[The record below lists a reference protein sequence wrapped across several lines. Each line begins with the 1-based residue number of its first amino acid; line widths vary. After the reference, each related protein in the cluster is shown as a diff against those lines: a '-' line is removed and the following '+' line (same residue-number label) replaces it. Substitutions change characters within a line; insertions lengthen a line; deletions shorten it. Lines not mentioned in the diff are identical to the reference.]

1 MNERLAAALAR
12 LPLIAILRGV
22 RPNEAAGIGEALA
35 ECGFAMI
42 EVPLNSPEPLTS
54 IEALRKALPEAVL
67 VGAGTVT
74 GIRDVADVKAA
85 GGELIV
91 MPHADIRVIEAAKAA
106 GMIALPGIA
115 TPTEAFSALA
125 AGADGLKL
133 FPAELI
139 TPSVLKAMLAVL
151 PKGTVTLPVGGITP
165 EGMRPYIE
173 AGAKG
178 FGLGSALYKPGMSAA
193 DVAERARLFAA
204 ALPASLRA
212 SHRRCADP
220 SG

>member
-1 MNERLAAALAR
+1 MNARLAAALTR
-12 LPLIAILRGV
+12 LPLIAIMRGIK
-22 RPNEAAGIGEALA
+22 PDEAVGTGEALA
-35 ECGFAMI
+35 ACGFTMI
-42 EVPLNSPEPLTS
+42 EVPLNSPDPLAS
-54 IEALRKALPEAVL
+54 IETLRKTLRAEIL

-74 GIRDVADVKAA
+74 SIRDVAD
-85 GGELIV
+85 
-91 MPHADIRVIEAAKAA
+91 AKAA
-106 GMIALPGIA
+106 GMIALPGVA
-115 TPTEAFSALA
+115 TPTEAFAALA

-139 TPSVLKAMLAVL
+139 TPPVLKAMLAVL
-151 PKGTVTLPVGGITP
+151 PKGTVTLPVGGVTP

-193 DVAERARLFAA
+193 DVTERARLFVA

-212 SHRRCADP
+212 S
-220 SG
+220 

>member
-1 MNERLAAALAR
+1 MNARLAAALTR
-12 LPLIAILRGV
+12 LPLIAIMRGIK
-22 RPNEAAGIGEALA
+22 PDEAVGTGEALA
-35 ECGFAMI
+35 ACGFTMI
-42 EVPLNSPEPLTS
+42 EVPLNSPDPLAS
-54 IEALRKALPEAVL
+54 IETLRKTLRAEIL

-74 GIRDVADVKAA
+74 SIRDVADVKAA

-91 MPHADIRVIEAAKAA
+91 MPHADTRVIEAAKAA
-106 GMIALPGIA
+106 GMIALPGVA
-115 TPTEAFSALA
+115 TPTEAFAALA

-139 TPSVLKAMLAVL
+139 TPPVLKAMLAVL
-151 PKGTVTLPVGGITP
+151 PKGTVTLPVGGVTP

-193 DVAERARLFAA
+193 DVTERARLFVA

-212 SHRRCADP
+212 S
-220 SG
+220 